1 MPIISA
7 LGLLSISATGRG
19 LSAPAVCRVW
29 GQCCVPA
36 LWRPHLRGLQGI
48 LQEDSAEERQ
58 VRLPG
63 GQELPGGQAEKKPLP
78 VLPFTEVPGRG
89 DGAGGGE
96 DGQPKGK
103 EGEASNKTKEQPGGS
118 SCTSSFATAPST
130 TRNQV

>member
-1 MPIISA
+1 MSILSA
-7 LGLLSISATGRG
+7 LGLLSISAPVRD

-29 GQCCVPA
+29 GQCRVPA

-78 VLPFTEVPGRG
+78 VLPIPEVFDGG
-89 DGAGGGE
+89 DGEGGGE
-96 DGQPKGK
+96 DGQPKGE
-103 EGEASNKTKEQPGGS
+103 EGQ
-118 SCTSSFATAPST
+118 APVQT
-130 TRNQV
+130 